1 MMALPIHGAWK
12 SLRRKMAGSPQY
24 TLRDPRVELS
34 RQSASTLSR
43 EEKDSILDAYAQA
56 EKGKAGRKKEM
67 KERAERFLK
76 GDEAALDEGEGEKA
90 KPGVEVG
97 MSGIAETEEV
107 AVERG
112 SDGPGEED
120 KGKGSEEDKGIGIEE
135 GKGKGSEK
143 GKQEKEKEMKPG
155 NDGGKRKEEE
165 AERRGYE
172 KWKEEE
178 AEKRGYER
186 AKEEHRLEREGG
198 K

>member
-1 MMALPIHGAWK
+1 MALPIHGAWK

-43 EEKDSILDAYAQA
+43 EKKDAILEAYAQA

-76 GDEAALDEGEGEKA
+76 GDEAALDEGEGEEA

-112 SDGPGEED
+112 AAGPGEE
-120 KGKGSEEDKGIGIEE
+120 KKSKGSEEE
-135 GKGKGSEK
+135 KGKGGEE
-143 GKQEKEKEMKPG
+143 GQQEKEREPG
-155 NDGGKRKEEE
+155 HQGGQSKEEE
-165 AERRGYE
+165 AESRGYE

-186 AKEEHRLEREGG
+186 AKAEHRLEREGG